1 LTLEQAAV
9 LLGTSKMTV
18 LRMIST
24 GAISASQAC
33 KSAPWVIK
41 RSDLQR
47 ADGRVAGQAAG
58 FSPLPNDPKQI
69 SLQLQ

>member
-1 LTLEQAAV
+1 
-9 LLGTSKMTV
+9 MTV